1 MANFLITTCVGLR
14 TDGFDVSAHTHFPLT
29 LRKSSIMTNQ
39 TAENKSQTTRSDV
52 INLLKEDH
60 KKVKSLFAEY
70 EELHE
75 KGSNAKKAKIVQQI
89 CTELTL
95 HALTEEAIV
104 YPVVRKAI
112 HDEDL
117 MDEADIEHAG
127 AKGLIAE
134 LQAMDP
140 DESHYHAKVTVLKE
154 YIEHHV
160 KEEEKNMFPQLK
172 DSDVDRDE
180 LGQKVIDF
188 KEEEKGKTKTSPSSQ
203 RKIRKKTVI
212 QIRVPQAIPLKKK
225 MIVTRLIC
233 RVSVTCCDLTTLI
246 Q

>member
-1 MANFLITTCVGLR
+1 
-14 TDGFDVSAHTHFPLT
+14 
-29 LRKSSIMTNQ
+29 MTNQ
-39 TAENKSQTTRSDV
+39 AAENKNQTTRSDV

-60 KKVKSLFAEY
+60 KKVKSLFTEY

-75 KGSNAKKAKIVQQI
+75 KKGSNDKKAKIVQQI

-127 AKGLIAE
+127 AKVLIAE
-134 LQAMDP
+134 LQAMNP

-180 LGQKVIDF
+180 LGQKVINF
-188 KEEEKGKTKTSPSSQ
+188 KEKEISRTKISTSSQEENEEKNSHSKKSFSSNSS
-203 RKIRKKTVI
+203 KK
-212 QIRVPQAIPLKKK
+212 RGH
-225 MIVTRLIC
+225 C
-233 RVSVTCCDLTTLI
+233 
-246 Q
+246 

>member
-1 MANFLITTCVGLR
+1 MKNEAT
-14 TDGFDVSAHTHFPLT
+14 
-29 LRKSSIMTNQ
+29 
-39 TAENKSQTTRSDV
+39 ENKKQTTQTDV
-52 INLLKEDH
+52 INLLNEDH

-70 EELHE
+70 DELQE
-75 KGSNAKKAKIVQQI
+75 KKGSKDKKAKIVQQI

-127 AKGLIAE
+127 AKGLITE
-134 LQAMDP
+134 LQAMNP

-160 KEEEKNMFPQLK
+160 REEEKNMFPKLK
-172 DSDVDRDE
+172 DSNVDRDE
-180 LGQKVIDF
+180 LGQKVINF
-188 KEEEKGKTKTSPSSQ
+188 KEEEKGKRNPSTASEEGN
-203 RKIRKKTVI
+203 KEMNSHSKKSSSSNSS
-212 QIRVPQAIPLKKK
+212 KK
-225 MIVTRLIC
+225 
-233 RVSVTCCDLTTLI
+233 
-246 Q
+246 